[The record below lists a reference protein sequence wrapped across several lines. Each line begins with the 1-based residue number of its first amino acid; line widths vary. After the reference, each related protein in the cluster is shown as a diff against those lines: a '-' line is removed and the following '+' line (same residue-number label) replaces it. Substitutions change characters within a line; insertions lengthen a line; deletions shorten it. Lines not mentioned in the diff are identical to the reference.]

1 MKGLKMSSITGFIK
15 KIRNEQWI
23 YISLWALW
31 SVLLIVIILLST
43 LYKKDTVINYNPDI
57 VAGIALIWFIVFLSA
72 IISTVIVQIYLKKK
86 EMRSIKGQGG
96 NK

>member
-1 MKGLKMSSITGFIK
+1 MSSITGFIK

>member
-1 MKGLKMSSITGFIK
+1 MSSITGFIK

-23 YISLWALW
+23 YIGLWALW

-86 EMRSIKGQGG
+86 EMRSIKGKGG

>member
-1 MKGLKMSSITGFIK
+1 MSSITGFIK

-23 YISLWALW
+23 YIGLWALW

-86 EMRSIKGQGG
+86 KCVQ
-96 NK
+96 